1 MWGCVAAL
9 DVSNK
14 AVFYSLTIT
23 GTNWL
28 PQASIN
34 DPVRVVIS
42 FAYLPHHKPIPCK
55 LKRAT
60 RTPFHLWDT
69 IEYYPVNH
77 TRTAFYSSQFA
88 NNIKPLVVYSQK

>member
-14 AVFYSLTIT
+14 AVLYSLTIT
-23 GTNWL
+23 DTNWM

-42 FAYLPHHKPIPCK
+42 FAYLPHHNSVSCK
-55 LKRAT
+55 LKEAT
-60 RTPFHLWDT
+60 RTPYNLWDT
-69 IEYYPVNH
+69 IEYYLVNN
-77 TRTAFYSSQFA
+77 TRTALYFLPFA
-88 NNIKPLVVYSQK
+88 NSIQPFVVYFS